1 MIYTM
6 FSIDTKSSVQEEIRR
21 VVQAYIKK
29 HGKPPQIVE
38 VNPDAKDVKVEGVPV
53 LSFQH
58 VQKGLIYLGE
68 EQKSDESNS
77 PA

>member
-6 FSIDTKSSVQEEIRR
+6 FQIDTKASVQEEVSRAVR
-21 VVQAYIKK
+21 AYIRK

-38 VNPDAKDVKVEGVPV
+38 VNPDAKDVKADGIPV

-58 VQKGLIYLGE
+58 VQKGLVYLGE
-68 EQKSDESNS
+68 EQKTDEPNP